1 MEFSSVFLE
10 AAFSAVD
17 AAGQGARAAETGRL
31 AQQASGGQDGAEE
44 RLPDLQTSQSTLS
57 PPQQLSPL
65 AQPFRTP
72 THDLIGGLDFFD
84 LDFAD
89 GNLDLNF
96 SLSTPDEDGA
106 GSMLVAPSSEL
117 HHHVSPKHD
126 TRDAYCELP
135 ATFPQR
141 PPDMEVAT
149 NNATDAPV
157 LPMPDAPAADLTA
170 HNTANGNSL
179 SNGLALGEPI
189 DFPQPAAMNGLDMNL
204 GMGMGMAPPDFT
216 AMDFP
221 PPMASDER
229 LTAFARLRFDDGS
242 YYMHTYQIIL
252 GRNIEL
258 ARRDMRRIAR
268 VDQLQA
274 EGHSQ
279 AAEALL
285 DGSAAKKKKKRAAR
299 SVISE
304 RGGIVNA
311 PISSMP
317 LAYQQRR
324 HSNASQSLSSGSH
337 PTGESGEEK
346 PVERAPQD
354 MLMQAFP
361 EVPAQFDGH
370 VPEDP
375 HDCPLVPIHPQH
387 VTART
392 GTHGPKGISRQHAK
406 IFFDFDQG
414 HFCIEVL
421 GNNGLH
427 HESEYKHRGEVVP
440 LSHGD
445 RLVIGAV
452 NLQFYLPDV
461 ALTEE
466 QRQQESGS
474 RPMSFQF
481 ENGHG
486 ELESDEL
493 ISSESE
499 GEISINPKHV
509 YHVPMDSE
517 LESDDPME
525 EDDDMDDYEEPVP
538 RPRKKP
544 APKLKLKLPAP
555 AAPPARKEHKK
566 AHKRKYRDES
576 PDDIPLKKLK
586 KHKEM
591 NKEPVKEAKAA
602 KEPKVSKEPKE
613 TREPKEVKEPK
624 EPKEQKEPKDKG
636 KAPAKAPSKT
646 PIKEEEPK
654 EATPRETPV
663 QEKPEQPSKP
673 VPNDSPPLLRK
684 PLEGELEAGGEI
696 EGLITEE
703 MARHHNLPST
713 LIGQV
718 VEKRKGPGR
727 PPKDGIMSKRQRS
740 QLIKQAK
747 EIERAK
753 AAGIDP
759 ADIPM
764 PSMKPKITKRKDSD
778 AAGGEDGD
786 IRESTENGDGLSGD
800 RKQLKPN
807 KPPRTPS
814 PEPRVEDYTEEQ
826 LQRPTA
832 NYVVLIH
839 EAISSSS
846 TGQMNLQQIYNYIER
861 KYPWYKF
868 KTTTSGWQSSV
879 RHNLG
884 QHDAFVKGDKE
895 GKGFN
900 WKINQEVS
908 IEKERRKRQVSPPV
922 NHAQRP
928 PYYPPPP
935 NGYPQYPQPPY
946 PYNPGVPPHA
956 MPQAAPRLPPSITNN
971 LPRLP
976 PSMQREASTNTS
988 ATTQAAPHPS
998 PYASPWAGGNT
1009 AGSPSAQHPPTP
1021 YPPPNSQTPPVSAAG
1036 QSGQYGVLLPQSA
1049 SQSYSGPPATA
1060 SPYGGPYPTAG
1071 PSPYGPAPTRPYAP
1085 YPPQGQQAPG
1095 ASPYAPHPQ
1104 PQPPASQSED
1114 PSPPGRYLPD
1124 TDPDLIRQ
1132 LEAFRKV
1139 YLEARKEPGEDR
1151 KCDNAIRAFVDPH
1164 YQVHTLTKAEVAL
1177 LNAIQSIEH
1186 LAQYMRNKNT
1196 ASQGS
1201 VATSVPQAP
1210 SMTSA
1215 GTAAAIAADAVANSV
1230 APTTTAQASAPPASA
1245 DSQTSESQPTTEPHK
1260 FTPNMTAVSPAP
1272 PPTTAQAQSVPSLP
1286 PSHRPSVEPL
1296 TPVPGSPAVQSG
1308 TPLRRSFVEIP
1319 ATSDNANA
1327 GAEEPQKLETTEG
1340 EEVQPAQKVDDDSGP
1355 MET

>member
-1 MEFSSVFLE
+1 
-10 AAFSAVD
+10 
-17 AAGQGARAAETGRL
+17 
-31 AQQASGGQDGAEE
+31 
-44 RLPDLQTSQSTLS
+44 
-57 PPQQLSPL
+57 
-65 AQPFRTP
+65 
-72 THDLIGGLDFFD
+72 
-84 LDFAD
+84 
-89 GNLDLNF
+89 
-96 SLSTPDEDGA
+96 
-106 GSMLVAPSSEL
+106 MLVAPSSEL
-117 HHHVSPKHD
+117 QHHVSPQHD
-126 TRDAYCELP
+126 IRDGYYELP
-135 ATFPQR
+135 ATFPN
-141 PPDMEVAT
+141 PPADMEVAT
-149 NNATDAPV
+149 AQDAPAV
-157 LPMPDAPAADLTA
+157 NVDMPDAPADQDLIGLDS
-170 HNTANGNSL
+170 NGNGL
-179 SNGLALGEPI
+179 VNGLTDGPTLAEPI
-189 DFPQPAAMNGLDMNL
+189 SFPQPTAMNGL
-204 GMGMGMAPPDFT
+204 GMGMAPDFT

-221 PPMASDER
+221 PATASDER

-242 YYMHTYQIIL
+242 YYMHTYQIVL
-252 GRNIEL
+252 GRNIDL
-258 ARRDMRRIAR
+258 ARRDMRRIAK
-268 VDQLQA
+268 VDQLHA
-274 EGHSQ
+274 EGQQQ

-285 DGSAAKKKKKRAAR
+285 NGNASKKKKRRAAR

-304 RGGIVNA
+304 KGGIVSA
-311 PISSMP
+311 PINLMP
-317 LAYQQRR
+317 MEYQQRR
-324 HSNASQSLSSGSH
+324 HSNASQSLSSASH
-337 PTGESGEEK
+337 PNVDSGEEK

-354 MLMQAFP
+354 MIMQAFP

-375 HDCPLVPIHPQH
+375 QDCPLVPIHPQH

-421 GNNGLH
+421 GSNGLY
-427 HESEYKHRGEVVP
+427 HEEEFKQLGEVVP
-440 LSHGD
+440 LAHGD

-466 QRQQESGS
+466 QRRQEAGS
-474 RPMSFQF
+474 RPMSFSF

-486 ELESDEL
+486 ELESDEH

-499 GEISINPKHV
+499 GEISINPRHV
-509 YHVPMDSE
+509 YHYPIDSD
-517 LESDDPME
+517 LESDDAME
-525 EDDDMDDYEEPVP
+525 EDDMDEYEEPVP
-538 RPRKKP
+538 RSRHKP
-544 APKLKLKLPAP
+544 APKLKLKFSAPAP
-555 AAPPARKEHKK
+555 PKEHKNK
-566 AHKRKYRDES
+566 HKRKYRDMS

-586 KHKEM
+586 KHKEL
-591 NKEPVKEAKAA
+591 NKEPVKESKPAKVA
-602 KEPKVSKEPKE
+602 KEPKEPREPKE
-613 TREPKEVKEPK
+613 TRESKEIKESKEPK
-624 EPKEQKEPKDKG
+624 EPKEKS
-636 KAPAKAPSKT
+636 KAPAKTASKT

-654 EATPRETPV
+654 ESIPRETPV
-663 QEKPEQPSKP
+663 QENPPPAKP

-703 MARHHNLPST
+703 MARHHNLPAT

-764 PSMKPKITKRKDSD
+764 PSMKPKITKRKDSN
-778 AAGGEDGD
+778 AADGDDGD
-786 IRESTENGDGLSGD
+786 IRESTENGDGSLSGS
-800 RKQLKPN
+800 KQLKPS

-900 WKINQEVS
+900 WKVNQEVS

-922 NHAQRP
+922 NHAQRQ

-935 NGYPQYPQPPY
+935 NGYPPYPQPPY
-946 PYNPGVPPHA
+946 PYHPGMPPHA
-956 MPQAAPRLPPSITNN
+956 MAPAAPRLPPSLANSQ
-971 LPRLP
+971 PRLP
-976 PSMQREASTNTS
+976 PSMARESSTNAPA
-988 ATTQAAPHPS
+988 ATQGAPHPS
-998 PYASPWAGGNT
+998 PYTSPWAGGNT
-1009 AGSPSAQHPPTP
+1009 AGSPPAQNPPTP
-1021 YPPPNSQTPPVSAAG
+1021 YPPPNSQTPPVSSAG
-1036 QSGQYGVLLPQSA
+1036 PSGQYGVLYPTST

-1060 SPYGGPYPTAG
+1060 SPYGGPYATAG
-1071 PSPYGPAPTRPYAP
+1071 PSPYGPGPGRGYAP
-1085 YPPQGQQAPG
+1085 YPPPGQQASG
-1095 ASPYAPHPQ
+1095 ASPYAPQ
-1104 PQPPASQSED
+1104 SQPPPQAPQSTGD
-1114 PSPPGRYLPD
+1114 VPIGRYLPT

-1139 YLEARKEPGEDR
+1139 YLEARREPGEDR
-1151 KCDNAIRAFVDPH
+1151 KCDNAIRAFVDP
-1164 YQVHTLTKAEVAL
+1164 QFPLASLTSSEVAL
-1177 LNAIQSIEH
+1177 LDAIKSIEH
-1186 LAQYMRNKNT
+1186 LAQYMRNNS
-1196 ASQGS
+1196 ASQQGS
-1201 VATSVPQAP
+1201 APANVPP
-1210 SMTSA
+1210 PPTTTSA
-1215 GTAAAIAADAVANSV
+1215 GTAAAIAADAVASSV
-1230 APTTTAQASAPPASA
+1230 APDTAAQASALSPSDAPQTSMPQPAS
-1245 DSQTSESQPTTEPHK
+1245 EPHK
-1260 FTPNMTAVSPAP
+1260 FTPNMTATSPAP
-1272 PPTTAQAQSVPSLP
+1272 PPSTAPAVPSLP

-1296 TPVPGSPAVQSG
+1296 TPVPGSPAVQNG
-1308 TPLRRSFVEIP
+1308 TPLRRAFVEIP
-1319 ATSDNANA
+1319 ATTPETNG
-1327 GAEEPQKLETTEG
+1327 GAAESKGTESQV
-1340 EEVQPAQKVDDDSGP
+1340 EQAAHEVEKTDDPTATLTQASVADDVPAKT
-1355 MET
+1355 E